1 MGIIDFFRGFKS
13 ESGGLLDKIKAGLIE
28 VIMGFFDPVFRVFG
42 WLADKI
48 LGWFGIE
55 IEGGSGEAAMNFVRE
70 KLEQWWGFLI
80 SIITGAGNLIKNVG
94 IWIKDNWDKVVAVW
108 NIAKAAITR
117 DWDALGERVQ
127 NMIQGI
133 KNTIQ
138 GIFDYL
144 MLPINAFI
152 IDPVKNLIEWFKN
165 TPDHSKW
172 DKVLDIIYKIIQK
185 VFDSIMYPF
194 DKFILG
200 PIESL
205 ISWLGTLQDT
215 KLGAAVSKVTGF
227 FKRGDK
233 TPGPEELTEEELF
246 EDNDLFKELVDINRE
261 LLEIEKYKMSLLRGQ
276 QESMSAEERAHQEQM
291 LTKMR
296 REAIPLPTDGQTNI
310 VSSNQNV
317 MTGGGGQRSSEREAP
332 DEVEHIGM
340 LLMTNSTLGPAM

>member
-1 MGIIDFFRGFKS
+1 
-13 ESGGLLDKIKAGLIE
+13 
-28 VIMGFFDPVFRVFG
+28 
-42 WLADKI
+42 
-48 LGWFGIE
+48 
-55 IEGGSGEAAMNFVRE
+55 
-70 KLEQWWGFLI
+70 
-80 SIITGAGNLIKNVG
+80 
-94 IWIKDNWDKVVAVW
+94 
-108 NIAKAAITR
+108 
-117 DWDALGERVQ
+117 
-127 NMIQGI
+127 
-133 KNTIQ
+133 
-138 GIFDYL
+138 
-144 MLPINAFI
+144 
-152 IDPVKNLIEWFKN
+152 
-165 TPDHSKW
+165 
-172 DKVLDIIYKIIQK
+172 
-185 VFDSIMYPF
+185 MYPF